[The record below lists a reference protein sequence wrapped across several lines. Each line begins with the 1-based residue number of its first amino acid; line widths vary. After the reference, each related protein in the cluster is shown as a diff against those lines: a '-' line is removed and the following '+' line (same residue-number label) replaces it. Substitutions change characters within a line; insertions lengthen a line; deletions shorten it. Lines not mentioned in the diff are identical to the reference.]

1 MFLRRR
7 QTASSAATH
16 IPASYTHGAA
26 VRTAG
31 RTASFVAVALALAG
45 CSSTSSVDP
54 MATGSIAATP
64 VAYASEP
71 VPKGV
76 APEDWAAAR
85 KALAE
90 ALVEKDAAPSVPWE
104 NYVSATRGTVTP
116 LNTADGGGACREFLM
131 SFVKQTG
138 EEWLQGAAC
147 RTKTGWKV
155 DQARLLERS

>member
-1 MFLRRR
+1 MMR
-7 QTASSAATH
+7 
-16 IPASYTHGAA
+16 IPAPYTHAGAL
-26 VRTAG
+26 RTA
-31 RTASFVAVALALAG
+31 ACSVSFVAVALLLAG
-45 CSSTSSVDP
+45 CSGTSALDP
-54 MATGSIAATP
+54 IATGSISAPPA
-64 VAYASEP
+64 AYAAEP

-76 APEDWAAAR
+76 APEDWMAAR

-116 LNTADGGGACREFLM
+116 LSKTADAGGGHCREFLM
-131 SFVKQTG
+131 SFVKESG

>member
-7 QTASSAATH
+7 QTASIAAAR
-16 IPASYTHGAA
+16 IPASYTHARPL
-26 VRTAG
+26 RTASC
-31 RTASFVAVALALAG
+31 TASFVVVALALAG
-45 CSSTSSVDP
+45 CSGTASLDP
-54 MATGSIAATP
+54 MATGSIPAAP
-64 VAYASEP
+64 AAYASEP

-116 LNTADGGGACREFLM
+116 LSTAGGSGACREFLM